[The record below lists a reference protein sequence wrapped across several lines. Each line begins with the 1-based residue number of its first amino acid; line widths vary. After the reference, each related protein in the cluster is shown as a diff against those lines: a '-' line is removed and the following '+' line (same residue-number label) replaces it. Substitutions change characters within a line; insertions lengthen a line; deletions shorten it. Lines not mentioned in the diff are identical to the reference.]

1 MPAIKAFVR
10 KRPALIY
17 FVLAVALSWGCM
29 ALMIGPGNFP
39 ISPEL
44 AESQGALLYVGML
57 IGPSAAG
64 LLLTALLDG
73 GAGLRDLLSR
83 LFRWRVGARWYA
95 VALLTAPLV
104 ATVVL
109 LLLSLLS
116 PEFLPGIFASEDG
129 LALLLS
135 GVAAGLMVGLF
146 EEVGWTGFAIP
157 RLRQHYGILATGLLV
172 GLVWGAWHFPPF
184 WEANSFSGVF
194 PLALLFAR
202 LFAWLP
208 PYRVLM
214 VWVYDRTDS
223 LLVVVLMHASLVTC
237 TLAIVPST
245 LAGASLLTWLF
256 AWAAA
261 LWAVMGAVA
270 VASRGQFSRPLS
282 RRRLV

>member
-1 MPAIKAFVR
+1 MSSIKAFIRSHPV
-10 KRPALIY
+10 LIY
-17 FVLAVALSWGCM
+17 FALVFMLSWGCM

-44 AESQGALLYVGML
+44 AEAQGALLYVGML

-64 LLLTALLDG
+64 LLLIALLDG

-83 LFRWRVGARWYA
+83 LFRWRVSARWYA
-95 VALLTAPLV
+95 VALLTAPLI
-104 ATVVL
+104 ATAVL
-109 LLLSLLS
+109 LLLSLFS
-116 PEFLPGIFASEDG
+116 PEFLPTIFTSEDG

-135 GVAAGLMVGLF
+135 GIAAGLMVGLF
-146 EEVGWTGFAIP
+146 EEAGWTGFAVP
-157 RLRQHYGILATGLLV
+157 RLRRRYGVLATGLMV

-184 WEANSFSGVF
+184 WEVNTFSGAF
-194 PLALLFAR
+194 PLALLLAR

-237 TLAIVPST
+237 TLAVVPST
-245 LAGASLLTWLF
+245 LVGTALLVWLL

-261 LWAVMGAVA
+261 LWLIAGLVV
-270 VASRGQFSRPLS
+270 GQRSALTARKAA
-282 RRRLV
+282 

>member
-1 MPAIKAFVR
+1 MSSIKAFITR
-10 KRPALIY
+10 HAALTY
-17 FVLAVALSWGCM
+17 FALAVALSWGCM

-39 ISPEL
+39 LTTEQ
-44 AESQGALLYVGML
+44 AEAQGAFLYVGL
-57 IGPSAAG
+57 LVGPSVAG
-64 LLLTALLDG
+64 LLLTALVDG

-83 LFRWRVGARWYA
+83 LLRWRVGARWYA

-104 ATVVL
+104 ATAVL

-116 PEFLPGIFASEDG
+116 PEFIPGIFASENG
-129 LALLLS
+129 LILLLS
-135 GVAAGLMVGLF
+135 GIAAGLMVGLF

-157 RLRQHYGILATGLLV
+157 HLRQRYGVLATGLLV

-223 LLVVVLMHASLVTC
+223 LLVVVLMHASLVMC
-237 TLAIVPST
+237 TLAVVPST
-245 LAGASLLTWLF
+245 LAGTALLTWLLV
-256 AWAAA
+256 WAAA